1 MKLVELI
8 ENLSLDQDPI
18 PDSIINQ
25 AIRENYSDR
34 DITHL
39 IEVFL
44 RGIGSSHRVPGDC
57 VQTLWGIQ
65 DYYCQ
70 HHQLTP
76 RQRVYVTHKILDH
89 WHQLGVEMR
98 AILGL

>member
-8 ENLSLDQDPI
+8 ENLSLDRDLI
-18 PDSIINQ
+18 PDSVINQ
-25 AIRENYSDR
+25 AIRENYSDP

-44 RGIGSSHRVPGDC
+44 RGIGSHSSVPGDC

-65 DYYCQ
+65 DYYHQ
-70 HHQLTP
+70 HHSLTP
-76 RQRVYVTHKILDH
+76 RQRVYATHKILEH
-89 WHQLGVEMR
+89 WTQVGVEMR
-98 AILGL
+98 AVLGL